1 MAGPSKVSV
10 SGPLGEF
17 TEGFVAE
24 LAGLGYSPRG
34 SEAQLRLTSHLSRWL
49 GARGFSAGDLTGE
62 VAAQFVAARRGLYSN
77 LRSQRALG
85 PLLGYLR
92 GLGVAPMPPM
102 VSPAGPSGALAERFA
117 RYLSTQRGL
126 APATVRSYVAQV
138 RPFLVAH
145 AGNDGHLASLTA
157 GQVAAFIT
165 DRAVRLRPRSVGVGV
180 NALRAL
186 LRWMWR
192 EGMVPAPLAEG
203 IGSIAAPTGTGV
215 PKALSTGQV
224 SDLLAALPAEGAAR
238 LRNEAMLAL
247 MWRLGLRAGE
257 VASLRLEDIDWRVGV
272 VLVRGKGDRR
282 EQVPLPVD
290 VGELVATYLQRG
302 RPVGRA
308 HRQVF
313 LALDAPH
320 RPLGAGAV
328 SSVAAR
334 ALARAAI
341 SGPGAAHRLRHTA
354 ACRVLAGGGG
364 LVEAGQLLRHSSA
377 AATAVYAKSDIA
389 ALAVLARPWPA
400 GASR

>member
-1 MAGPSKVSV
+1 MAGPCEV

-17 TEGFVAE
+17 AEGFRAE
-24 LAGLGYSPRG
+24 LADLGYSLRG
-34 SEAQLRLTSHLSRWL
+34 SEAQLRLMGHLSGWL

-62 VAAQFVAARRGLYSN
+62 VSAQFVAARRGLYSS
-77 LRSQRALG
+77 LRSQRALD

-92 GLGVAPMPPM
+92 GRGVAPVAVM
-102 VSPAGPSGALAERFA
+102 VSPAEPSVVERFA
-117 RYLSTQRGL
+117 QYLLMQRGL

-138 RPFLVAH
+138 RPFLAAH
-145 AGNDGHLASLTA
+145 EGNGGGWASLTA
-157 GQVAAFIT
+157 RQVAVFVT
-165 DRAVRLRPRSVGVGV
+165 GRAVGQRPRSVGVGV

-186 LRWMWR
+186 LRWMWL
-192 EGMVPAPLAEG
+192 EGMVPMPLADT
-203 IGSIAAPTGTGV
+203 IGSLAAPTGTGLA
-215 PKALSTGQV
+215 KALTTGQV
-224 SDLLAALPAEGAAR
+224 GDLLAALPANGAVR
-238 LRNEAMLAL
+238 LRDEAMLAL

-272 VLVRGKGDRR
+272 VAVRGKGNRR

-290 VGELVATYLQRG
+290 VGELIAAYLQRG

-313 LALDAPH
+313 LAVDAPH

-334 ALARAAI
+334 AMTRAGIA
-341 SGPGAAHRLRHTA
+341 GPGAAHRLRHTA

-364 LVEAGQLLRHSSA
+364 LVEAGQLLRHASA
-377 AATAVYAKSDIA
+377 AATAVYAKSDLT
-389 ALAVLARPWPA
+389 ALTALTRPWPVEV
-400 GASR
+400 GR